1 MSDFELS
8 GLVDFDVSELTGGT
22 EDATDSLE
30 GLADESDDASES
42 LFEIDAAGAAAG
54 GALAGLGAGMQKAM
68 DDTQDLREELNRAG
82 QAAGF
87 TQDEMVDLAT
97 GLSDATFSTEDATG
111 ALGALAEQGV
121 DTEAELKALAETSDD
136 IADATGESA
145 TVVAED
151 LGPAMAAVGD
161 DISEMDEIADGVVA
175 TINETNLEFNDFT
188 RTVER
193 SREELN
199 EMGLSTDE
207 TATLMGEFAE
217 ETGLS
222 GQELRR
228 EFSSDLEDAD
238 GDLAAFAD
246 STGLNIDNQ
255 ADLQAALEDS
265 QGATDSYSDAV
276 SENTTLMDELRVG
289 VSDATLQFADM
300 LGPVSAAAP
309 ALQGLGVAAI
319 TLSTINFSAVV
330 PSLAAVSAAAAPITA
345 VVLGLA
351 AAAAILWKAWE
362 SNFLGIQNVTED
374 VFGAL
379 TDGIEWYLG
388 FISDSLSFVIDSIMQ
403 IPEVLGGVIDAIP
416 GIDSEDVLGR
426 VDTEGLADSLFPDKP
441 GEEGED
447 VGEAM
452 GEGASEGLSDASP
465 SPEAVAPDLP
475 GAGEVDAADPDTAET
490 PTDVATD
497 SEDTDSTATAS
508 SPDSGGGGLSAS
520 KIREA
525 LEGMA
530 LSLSGELPIDGDVA
544 TMDDVEARLRAEGRR
559 QA

>member
-1 MSDFELS
+1 
-8 GLVDFDVSELTGGT
+8 
-22 EDATDSLE
+22 
-30 GLADESDDASES
+30 
-42 LFEIDAAGAAAG
+42 
-54 GALAGLGAGMQKAM
+54 
-68 DDTQDLREELNRAG
+68 
-82 QAAGF
+82 
-87 TQDEMVDLAT
+87 
-97 GLSDATFSTEDATG
+97 
-111 ALGALAEQGV
+111 
-121 DTEAELKALAETSDD
+121 
-136 IADATGESA
+136 
-145 TVVAED
+145 
-151 LGPAMAAVGD
+151 
-161 DISEMDEIADGVVA
+161 
-175 TINETNLEFNDFT
+175 
-188 RTVER
+188 
-193 SREELN
+193 
-199 EMGLSTDE
+199 MGLSTDE

-222 GQELRR
+222 GRELRR
-228 EFSSDLEDAD
+228 EFSSELEDAD

-246 STGLNIDNQ
+246 STGLNIDSQ

-309 ALQGLGVAAI
+309 ALQALGVAAI

-351 AAAAILWKAWE
+351 AAAGILWKAWE
-362 SNFLGIQNVTED
+362 SNFLNIQGVTQD
-374 VFGAL
+374 VLGAL
-379 TDGIEWYLG
+379 GEG
-388 FISDSLSFVIDSIMQ
+388 FSWLRETVGDAIDTIIDAVFA
-403 IPEVLGGVIDAIP
+403 IPGAIGSAIDAIP
-416 GIDSEDVLGR
+416 GIDSEDVMGR
-426 VDTEGLADSLFPDKP
+426 IDTDSIRDTLFPDKP
-441 GEEGED
+441 GEDGEE

-452 GEGASEGLSDASP
+452 GEGVDEGLSDASP

-497 SEDTDSTATAS
+497 SADTAETPTAS
-508 SPDSGGGGLSAS
+508 SPDSGGLSAS

-530 LSLSGELPIDGDVA
+530 LELAGELPIDGDVA